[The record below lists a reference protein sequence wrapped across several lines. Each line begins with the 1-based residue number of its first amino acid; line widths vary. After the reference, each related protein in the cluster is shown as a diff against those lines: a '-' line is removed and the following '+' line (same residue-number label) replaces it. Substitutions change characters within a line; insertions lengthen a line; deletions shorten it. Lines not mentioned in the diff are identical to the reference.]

1 MAGEENLIP
10 MNQRTEEEQR
20 EIARKGGIASG
31 KARQEKKRMRE
42 TIDTILKMVL
52 NPGKGANIEEIQ
64 AFAELKGKNLTVE
77 QAMIVQ
83 QIQKALKG
91 DLQAL
96 TFLRDT
102 SGQKPAEQISMSAA
116 ITDKTKDIEDYVN
129 NRKPKIPGHDN

>member
-10 MNQRTEEEQR
+10 MSERSPEEAR
-20 EIARKGGIASG
+20 EMGRKGGIASG